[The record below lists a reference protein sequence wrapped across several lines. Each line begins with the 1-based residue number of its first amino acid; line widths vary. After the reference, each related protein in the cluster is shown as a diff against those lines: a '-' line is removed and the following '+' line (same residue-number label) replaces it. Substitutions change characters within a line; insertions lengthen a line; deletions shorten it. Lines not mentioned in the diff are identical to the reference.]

1 MAKAEKKDNY
11 KQNFL
16 ERISKLDRD
25 ELQKILHANTK
36 PPKKIKV
43 WSLVEGFNYER

>member
-1 MAKAEKKDNY
+1 MAKAEKKYKY
-11 KQNFL
+11 KQSFL
-16 ERISKLDRD
+16 ERVSKIDRH

>member
-1 MAKAEKKDNY
+1 MAKAEKKYNY
-11 KQNFL
+11 KQSFL

-43 WSLVEGFNYER
+43 WSLVEGVNYD